1 VVTRCRSDIG
11 NAHYTTPHS
20 VSPQQHDTHAH
31 DTRTHD
37 NTTHDRRGTD
47 LALLRFDST
56 ADHACLEVVHLLVGQ
71 HDEADLELALPVAL
85 GQEQVVLVVLG
96 RRDALD
102 LA

>member
-1 VVTRCRSDIG
+1 MVTRCRSDIG
-11 NAHYTTPHS
+11 NAHYNPTLCESTA
-20 VSPQQHDTHAH
+20 THAH
-31 DTRTHD
+31 DTRTHY
-37 NTTHDRRGTD
+37 NTTHNRRGTN